1 MWLLFVG
8 GLSFLAPI
16 GLLAVIKE
24 LFCESRQ
31 ATPCDDALS
40 EEGPCVGN
48 GGQPGGTTP
57 DSAQRRS
64 ESADVI

>member
-8 GLSFLAPI
+8 VLSFLAPI
-16 GLLAVIKE
+16 RLLAVIKE

-40 EEGPCVGN
+40 EEGPVGN